1 MHMRLASAPE
11 QLLNTAD
18 YSLNDAF
25 DGKASTHADSA
36 AHYSAWRAWRL
47 AKRLLAIQHAQKR
60 RKFIRLHK
68 QQPGPLTGP
77 RMGPKLALAP
87 LGAARKALLLLLL
100 IIMCDNR
107 SMKQSCALCSDTPS
121 SKSLRAFES
130 S

>member
-60 RKFIRLHK
+60 RKFIGLHK